1 MGVSVMV
8 EIVVDAE
15 ELKQDTGVTNGYCVE
30 KG

>member
-1 MGVSVMV
+1 MV